1 MNPRRLFWG
10 GILLLLGV
18 LLLLEN
24 LGLLPFSAWALFW
37 PLALILFGAWLL
49 LRPRP
54 RHATQA
60 REITIPLDDAREAH
74 LRLDHGAG
82 RLTLGALEGERTL
95 FLRGVCGRV
104 TPEVR
109 REGER
114 LEVHLHLEAD
124 AMLLP
129 WVEGGEGY
137 RWALEVTPNL
147 PLDLECHLG
156 ANQTHLDLSRL
167 QVRRLE
173 LETGASETTVV
184 LPAQGQ
190 GSAVLKS
197 GAAAL
202 KIQVPE
208 TMALRIQ
215 VQSGLAGVKI
225 DPQRFPFNGQ
235 VYESPDY
242 ANAPHRFD
250 LRLETGL
257 GSVEIF

>member
-1 MNPRRLFWG
+1 
-10 GILLLLGV
+10 LLLGV

-24 LGLLPFSAWALFW
+24 LGLLPFSAWAVFW
-37 PLALILFGAWLL
+37 PLALILIGVWLL
-49 LRPRP
+49 VRRRPSREI
-54 RHATQA
+54 QA
-60 REITIPLDDAREAH
+60 REITIPLDGAREAH

-82 RLTLGALEGERTL
+82 RLTLRALEGEKVL
-95 FLRGVCGRV
+95 FLRGVCSGV

-114 LEVHLHLEAD
+114 LEVRLRFEAD
-124 AMLLP
+124 VMLLP

-137 RWALEVTPNL
+137 RWTLEVTPDL

-167 QVRRLE
+167 QVRRLD
-173 LETGASETTVV
+173 LETGASETTLI

-190 GSAVLKS
+190 GSATLKS

-208 TMALRIQ
+208 TMAIRVQ

-242 ANAPHRFD
+242 ATSPHRFD

>member
-1 MNPRRLFWG
+1 
-10 GILLLLGV
+10 LLLLGV

-37 PLALILFGAWLL
+37 PLALILIGVWLL
-49 LRPRP
+49 VRPRLS
-54 RHATQA
+54 RDIQA
-60 REITIPLDDAREAH
+60 REITIPLDGAREAH

-82 RLTLGALEGERTL
+82 RLTLRAGGESTL
-95 FLRGVCGRV
+95 FLRGFCSGV

-114 LEVHLHLEAD
+114 LEVRLRFEAE
-124 AMLLP
+124 ALLLP

-137 RWALEVTPNL
+137 RWTLEVTPDL

-167 QVRRLE
+167 QVRRLD
-173 LETGASETTVV
+173 LETGASETTLV

-190 GSAVLKS
+190 GSATLKS

-202 KIQVPE
+202 KIQVPA
-208 TMALRIQ
+208 TMAIRVQ
-215 VQSGLAGVKI
+215 VQSGLAGVTI
-225 DPQRFPFNGQ
+225 DPRRFPFNGQ

-242 ANAPHRFD
+242 VASPHRFD